1 MRLQIP
7 CYFSAVDDKL
17 SIYISDPEGNNQEHT
32 HDFDELVIVKS
43 GHGLHVIN
51 SQPIFIKTG
60 DVFYVKKGE
69 YHFYDELGTLKL
81 INILI
86 NPEVDFTYLKN
97 ITPLLSQLT
106 SDSFNDYAWLDNA
119 GLAKVIDLA
128 TNIFDEKHISE
139 NKQAFTVKQ
148 ESLLLSLISL
158 IIDYKHADADTTE
171 YKVNKILKYVQN
183 DCFSEIDWH
192 ALSERFEIPQRTL
205 FRHLKDKTGL
215 TPENYLK
222 RLRLISARKQIR
234 ETDISI
240 TNIAFDCGFS
250 NSNHFAT
257 AYKSVFGNTPSQ
269 EREKYLYQISNM
281 VELS

>member
-1 MRLQIP
+1 MEEMFYLGRRMRLSVSD
-7 CYFSAVDDKL
+7 YFPSISDKIAV
-17 SIYISDPEGNNQEHT
+17 YISDPEDNNKEHT

-60 DVFYVKKGE
+60 DVFYVKNGE

-86 NPEVDFTYLKN
+86 NPDVDFTYLKN

-106 SDSFNDYAWLDNA
+106 SDSLNDYAWLDSM
-119 GLAKVIDLA
+119 GLSKVIDLS
-128 TNIFDEKHISE
+128 TSIFAEKNSPE
-139 NKQAFTVKQ
+139 DKQAFAVKQ
-148 ESLLLSLISL
+148 ESLLLQLISL
-158 IIDYKHADADTTE
+158 INDYKHTDSDTTE
-171 YKVNKILKYVQN
+171 YKVNKILKFVQS
-183 DCFSEIDWH
+183 DCFSDIDWNE
-192 ALSERFEIPQRTL
+192 LSERFEIPQRTL

-222 RLRLISARKQIR
+222 RLRLISARKKLR
-234 ETDISI
+234 ETDILI
-240 TNIAFDCGFS
+240 THIAFDCGFS

-257 AYKSVFGNTPSQ
+257 AYKSVFGITPSQ
-269 EREKYLYQISNM
+269 EREN
-281 VELS
+281 